1 MKPVAEMSFEEALKE
16 LEQVVGQLESGT
28 VDLENSIKFYERG
41 AELKKHCEAKLGQA
55 QARIEQIT
63 LAEGGQ
69 PAGTAPFDAK

>member
-16 LEQVVGQLESGT
+16 LEQVVREMESGT
-28 VDLENSIKFYERG
+28 VELEKSIDIYDRG
-41 AELKKHCEAKLGQA
+41 AQLKKHCEAKLAQA